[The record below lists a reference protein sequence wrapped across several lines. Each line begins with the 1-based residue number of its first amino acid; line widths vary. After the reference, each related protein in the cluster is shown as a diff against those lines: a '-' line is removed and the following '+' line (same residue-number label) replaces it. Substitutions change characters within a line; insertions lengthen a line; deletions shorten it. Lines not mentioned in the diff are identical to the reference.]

1 MPALL
6 TNYENENANPSF
18 LQFWDVWYFW
28 GFVGR
33 LVAVFW
39 VVLGSQ
45 MFEGLSTRITCK
57 PIATSICNPET
68 WPWLIMVLPV
78 DMTILG
84 YQPILRQG
92 QINAKSCVNPKHVST
107 QSIVEIPWHS
117 QNILRKI
124 QKKQA
129 AGDFPKGQQN
139 DLFLWAKWSPNL
151 IHRYTFRQRRAVIL
165 NPLVVSIDATSRPT
179 TQSSKLQILLTGGQ
193 LGSLGNNMLIYVNV
207 ITTSSP
213 HQITQ
218 LHLGIPGMHPQS
230 CFLEMFF
237 FQVMWYHHPTVLVTG
252 CNYSIL

>member
-6 TNYENENANPSF
+6 TNYENENENPSF

-57 PIATSICNPET
+57 PKTSICNPET
-68 WPWLIMVLPV
+68 RPWLIMVLPV

-84 YQPILRQG
+84 YQPMLRQG
-92 QINAKSCVNPKHVST
+92 QIMCQPKACVNPKLIG
-107 QSIVEIPWHS
+107 IVEIPWHS

-139 DLFLWAKWSPNL
+139 DLFLWAEWSPNL
-151 IHRYTFRQRRAVIL
+151 IHRYTFSQRRAVIL

-179 TQSSKLQILLTGGQ
+179 TQSSKLQILLTGG
-193 LGSLGNNMLIYVNV
+193 SVRITGNNMSIYVNI
-207 ITTSSP
+207 ITTWNNP
-213 HQITQ
+213 ATPW
-218 LHLGIPGMHPQS
+218 HLGCSGCTPRVVSWG
-230 CFLEMFF
+230 CF

-252 CNYSIL
+252 CNYSNYN